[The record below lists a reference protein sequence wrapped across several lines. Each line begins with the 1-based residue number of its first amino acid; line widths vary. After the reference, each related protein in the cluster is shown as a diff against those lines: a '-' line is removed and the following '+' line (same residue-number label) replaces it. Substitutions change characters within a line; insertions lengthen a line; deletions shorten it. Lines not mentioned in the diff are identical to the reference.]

1 MSTVPA
7 VPGSIGEILE
17 RMFPRNSA
25 AGPPYLCFPTSDGGE
40 PDGYGG
46 LPFLPPDMFA
56 ATAYLLELSG
66 AYHHIIPEITGR
78 EPRQRRLVHIT
89 LKDIEAARR
98 AARAWRDFRPD
109 RDFDPDDPSVFKSWL
124 AGAGSDMTMLH
135 DKWHEV
141 FVTFAAEPV
150 FRPIQSQSPPPT
162 WWKSAAL
169 LAIASDEA
177 ASGVGFEVAP
187 PAVQP
192 GKVSDWA
199 SDQPGPSLLIGHRLA
214 STFRQV
220 GNGLV
225 RQDDGVLYY
234 GVTSISTASEDVVSV
249 LPKART
255 AAVGCTLRSL
265 SHHLALLP
273 PRGVARASWTPYLY
287 GHLPPDEQQMNLLLI
302 PFPFSVPAHAF
313 RPSARYAGPGV
324 RWGFFD
330 VEQTW
335 LKDLTVGMLAGF
347 IGALV
352 EEARK
357 ECDTIHGVV
366 LPELALDQALYS
378 ELSRQ
383 LPGILPGIELFVSGQ
398 SGDAGPKGRRGNF
411 VSVTLYQSSDD
422 ASGARRGLVSRREK
436 HHRWKIDSTQI
447 ADYGLEG
454 ILSPSMSWWEDI
466 DLLSRRVDF
475 GVVRCGSIL
484 SAMICEDLARVDPCQ
499 ELLRAVGPSIVF
511 ALLMDAPQF
520 RHRWPARYATV
531 LADDPGTAILTLTSR
546 ALMTRQHR
554 IGTHPSKGADD
565 RVVALWRDDRG
576 TTREIACPIG
586 AHGIRLTLSGR
597 RVTDATLDGRDDPMS
612 VSWRYAGHAPI
623 QIKDVAERFGKVL
636 GEDDLALQSA
646 GGR

>member
-1 MSTVPA
+1 MATTAGTVS
-7 VPGSIGEILE
+7 GSIGELLE
-17 RMFPRNSA
+17 RLFPSA
-25 AGPPYLCFPTSDGGE
+25 DNGAPPYLCFPMRDGGH
-40 PDGYGG
+40 PAGYDG

-78 EPRQRRLVHIT
+78 PPRERRLVIMG
-89 LKDIEAARR
+89 LEDIRQIRTSAQ
-98 AARAWRDFRPD
+98 AWREFRPE
-109 RDFDPDDPSVFKSWL
+109 RDYDPDDPTVYASWL
-124 AGAGSDMTMLH
+124 AGAGSGMHLLYDL
-135 DKWHEV
+135 WHEV
-141 FVTFAAEPV
+141 FVASATTPV
-150 FRPIQSQSPPPT
+150 FRSVKSQSPPPI
-162 WWKSAAL
+162 WWKPAAL
-169 LAIASDEA
+169 LAIAADEA
-177 ASGVGFEVAP
+177 ARGIGFEVAP
-187 PAVQP
+187 SGGEP
-192 GKVSDWA
+192 GQVSDWA
-199 SDQPGPSLLIGHRLA
+199 DRQPSPSLLIGHRLA
-214 STFRQV
+214 RTFRTV
-220 GNGLV
+220 G
-225 RQDDGVLYY
+225 DDTARNDEGVLYY
-234 GVTSISTASEDVVSV
+234 GVTSISTASEDMVSV

-287 GHLPPDEQQMNLLLI
+287 GRSPPDERQMNLLLI
-302 PFPFSVPAHAF
+302 PFPFSMPAHAF
-313 RPSARYAGPGV
+313 RPSARFSGPGV
-324 RWGFFD
+324 GWGFFD

-335 LKDLTVGMLAGF
+335 LTSLTPNILIEF

-352 EEARK
+352 KEASR
-357 ECDTIHGVV
+357 ECDAIHGIV

-378 ELSRQ
+378 QLSRD
-383 LPGILPGIELFVSGQ
+383 LPQILPGIELFVSGQ
-398 SGDAGPKGRRGNF
+398 SGDAKGRRGNF
-411 VSVTLYQSSDD
+411 VSVTLYQNSDD
-422 ASGARRGLVSRREK
+422 DPSARRGLVSRREK

-454 ILSPSMSWWEDI
+454 ILSPSLSWWEDI

-475 GVVRCGSIL
+475 GVVRCGTIL

-554 IGTHPSKGADD
+554 IGTHPSKGPED

-576 TTREIACPIG
+576 TTREIACPNG
-586 AHGIRLTLSGR
+586 AHGIRLTLAGR

-612 VSWRYAGHAPI
+612 VSWRYAGHSPVRVAN
-623 QIKDVAERFGKVL
+623 VAERFPVVL
-636 GEDDLALQSA
+636 GDDDLALQA
-646 GGR
+646 